1 MSYKGKHE
9 LQLSTPVLELR
20 NMLYDEKKKK
30 NLYSTQFK
38 NKLSYITPK
47 TTLETFGFGETSLNL
62 L

>member
-1 MSYKGKHE
+1 
-9 LQLSTPVLELR
+9 
-20 NMLYDEKKKK
+20 MLYDAQKKK